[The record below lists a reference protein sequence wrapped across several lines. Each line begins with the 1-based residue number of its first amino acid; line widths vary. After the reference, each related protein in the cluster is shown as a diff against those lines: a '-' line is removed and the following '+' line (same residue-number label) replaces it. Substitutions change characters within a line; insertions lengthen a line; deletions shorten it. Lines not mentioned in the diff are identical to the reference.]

1 MAESDRFHAYRGS
14 APPRFANDAE
24 RECARILDFHGVPWQ
39 YEPHTFDLEVD
50 ADGRVIEAFT
60 PDFYLPDQHLYLEIT
75 TMKQALV
82 TKKNRKLRRLR
93 ELHPDLRV
101 KLFYRRDVEALAL
114 KFGADLPRS
123 A

>member
-1 MAESDRFHAYRGS
+1 MAESDLFHAYRGS

-39 YEPHTFDLEVD
+39 YEPHTFELEVD
-50 ADGRVIEAFT
+50 HDGRVLEAFT
-60 PDFYLPDQHLYLEIT
+60 PDFYLPEQQLYLEIT

-93 ELHPDLRV
+93 ELHPEIRV

-114 KFGADLPRS
+114 KFGSDLPRS